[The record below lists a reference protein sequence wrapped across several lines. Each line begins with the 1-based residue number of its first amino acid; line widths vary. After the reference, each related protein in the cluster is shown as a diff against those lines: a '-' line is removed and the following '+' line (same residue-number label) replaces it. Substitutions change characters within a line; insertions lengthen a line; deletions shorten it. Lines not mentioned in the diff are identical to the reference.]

1 MLPLRYYEQFMR
13 TTDAAKP
20 GVLGPLEIQVMETLW
35 QRGKSTVRV
44 VVTRL
49 DRSLAYTTV
58 MTTLDRLY
66 KQGMLERHEI
76 DRAYS
81 YWPRWSREEW
91 DQKRAGDLVNDFLAG
106 PNSSAGSLLVSY
118 LVDAVGEQDLALL
131 DEMEEKIRIKR
142 REAERNSGT

>member
-1 MLPLRYYEQFMR
+1 MR
-13 TTDAAKP
+13 TSVAGKP

-35 QRGKSTVRV
+35 QRGKSTVRDV
-44 VVTRL
+44 VAQL

-66 KQGMLERHEI
+66 KKGMLDRHES

-106 PNSSAGSLLVSY
+106 PYPTSGTLLVSW

-131 DEMEEKIRIKR
+131 DEMETKIRLKR
-142 REAERNSGT
+142 KDAELKSILDGEHGGT